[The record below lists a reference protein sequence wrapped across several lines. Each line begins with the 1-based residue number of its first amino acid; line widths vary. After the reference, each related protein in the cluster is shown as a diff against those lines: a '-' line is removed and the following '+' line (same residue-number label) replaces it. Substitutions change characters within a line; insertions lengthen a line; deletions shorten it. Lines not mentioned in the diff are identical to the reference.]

1 MYNAIK
7 IIVISP
13 CIITGGD
20 GMEKR
25 TLEIVW
31 NHPGEIL
38 LVPVDGKHPLL
49 VHSSLKQRN
58 ENLALLKS
66 FLSASAF

>member
-25 TLEIVW
+25 TLEIV
-31 NHPGEIL
+31 
-38 LVPVDGKHPLL
+38 
-49 VHSSLKQRN
+49 
-58 ENLALLKS
+58 
-66 FLSASAF
+66 